1 MSLIMVVD
9 TIADFLVSNIYRKK
23 FLSIDYGTKFIG
35 TAISDQSNI
44 ISIPYKTL
52 DKKTL
57 MNEIIEM
64 IEKENIYGVIIGM
77 PYHLDGSE
85 SEMSGQVRKF
95 SLELSKIIKNPIL
108 LLDERLSSKGYKS
121 EKKDHST
128 SIHEKSACLILDD
141 FLSLYKNSP
150 SGI

>member
-1 MSLIMVVD
+1 MVVD

-57 MNEIIEM
+57 MNEIIETVS
-64 IEKENIYGVIIGM
+64 YT
-77 PYHLDGSE
+77 HL
-85 SEMSGQVRKF
+85 RA
-95 SLELSKIIKNPIL
+95 
-108 LLDERLSSKGYKS
+108 
-121 EKKDHST
+121 
-128 SIHEKSACLILDD
+128 HET
-141 FLSLYKNSP
+141 
-150 SGI
+150 